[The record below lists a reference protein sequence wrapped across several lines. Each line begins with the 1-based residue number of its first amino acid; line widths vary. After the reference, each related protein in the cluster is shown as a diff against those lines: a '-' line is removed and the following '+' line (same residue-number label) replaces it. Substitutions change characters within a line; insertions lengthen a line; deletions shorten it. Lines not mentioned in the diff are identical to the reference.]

1 MKFRWAR
8 LGVHMRLTVQTD
20 RQGARR
26 STWFVHGMGYLDI
39 HICRSAWRDADLS
52 DRQDTSRTLDSLGLG
67 VPCLGCPPA
76 VE

>member
-1 MKFRWAR
+1 M
-8 LGVHMRLTVQTD
+8 
-20 RQGARR
+20 
-26 STWFVHGMGYLDI
+26 HGMGYLDI